1 MRAPPLTPEMVVAAY
16 CRGWFPMANERG
28 EIGWYDPPQR
38 AIFIPGEEHISRRL
52 ARTLR
57 SGRFVVTINHDFEAT
72 IRACADR
79 PETWISEEIIAVYCE
94 LHRLGL
100 AHSVESYRDDALVG
114 GLYGVAL
121 GGAFFGESM
130 FSRATDASKA
140 AFAVLCRRLR
150 ERSFTL
156 LDAQFMTPHLA
167 SLGARLVPR
176 AEYLL
181 LLREALAR
189 DCFFD

>member
-1 MRAPPLTPEMVVAAY
+1 VRASSLTPEMVVAAY
-16 CRGWFPMANERG
+16 CRGWFPMADARG

-57 SGRFVVTINHDFEAT
+57 SGRFVVAINRDFEAT

-100 AHSVESYRDDALVG
+100 AHSVETYRDDALVG

-130 FSRATDASKA
+130 FSRATDASKV
-140 AFAVLCRRLR
+140 AFAVLCQRLR
-150 ERSFTL
+150 ERGFTL

-167 SLGARLVPR
+167 SLGARLVSR
-176 AEYLL
+176 AEYLR
-181 LLREALAR
+181 LLREALVH
-189 DCFFD
+189 DCVFA

>member
-1 MRAPPLTPEMVVAAY
+1 MRASSLTPEMVVAAY
-16 CRGWFPMANERG
+16 CRGWFPMADARG

-57 SGRFVVTINHDFEAT
+57 SGRFVVAINRDFEAT

-100 AHSVESYRDDALVG
+100 AHSVETYRDDALVG

-130 FSRATDASKA
+130 FSRATDASKV
-140 AFAVLCRRLR
+140 AFAVLCQRLR
-150 ERSFTL
+150 ERGFTL

-167 SLGARLVPR
+167 SLGARLVSR
-176 AEYLL
+176 AEYLR
-181 LLREALAR
+181 LLREALVH
-189 DCFFD
+189 DCVFA

>member
-1 MRAPPLTPEMVVAAY
+1 VRASSLTPEMVVAAY
-16 CRGWFPMANERG
+16 CRGWFPMADAHG

-57 SGRFVVTINHDFEAT
+57 SGRFVVAINRDFEAT

-100 AHSVESYRDDALVG
+100 AHSVETYRDDALVG

-130 FSRATDASKA
+130 FSRATDASKV
-140 AFAVLCRRLR
+140 AFAVLCQRLR
-150 ERSFTL
+150 ERGFTL

-167 SLGARLVPR
+167 SLGARLVSR
-176 AEYLL
+176 AEYLR
-181 LLREALAR
+181 LLREALVH
-189 DCFFD
+189 DCVFA